1 MPVDAD
7 EIVVGAN
14 GNVYVAPVGTAGPTD
29 TSTALNAAF
38 IDLGYVSDD
47 GIDITPG
54 MDSADINAWQS
65 FYPVRRIVT
74 ARTLEV
80 GLTLLQ
86 WNEHSI
92 KLAFGGGTVA
102 TTGTSPNFVY
112 TYTPPSPDQIDYRA
126 MVVQWA
132 DGTKDYRLHIPK
144 VLVTDT
150 SSLSLN
156 RTDPAG
162 LSLTFSAQGTDG
174 ASAFTLIT
182 DDPAFAA

>member
-1 MPVDAD
+1 MATDAD

-14 GNVYVAPVGTAGPTD
+14 GSVHVAPVGTAGPAD
-29 TSTALNAAF
+29 IETALNASF
-38 IDLGYVSDD
+38 IDLGFVSDD
-47 GIDITPG
+47 GIEITPG

-74 ARTLEV
+74 GRTLEI

-86 WNEHSI
+86 WNEDSI
-92 KLAFGGGTVA
+92 ALAFGGGSVS
-102 TTGTSPNFVY
+102 TTAGPPAYY
-112 TYTPPSPDQIDYRA
+112 TYTPPSPDEIDYRA
-126 MVVQWA
+126 MVIEWQ
-132 DGTKDYRLHIPK
+132 DDTKTYRLHIPK

-162 LSLTFSAQGTDG
+162 LALTFSAQGTDG
-174 ASAFTLIT
+174 ADVFTLIT